1 MKVFETKKTQAQILK
16 ADIYRTDVEIDA
28 KVYELY
34 GLTEEEITIL
44 EQASIWLFRNE
55 NISTL

>member
-44 EQASIWLFRNE
+44 EQASI
-55 NISTL
+55 